1 MKIVSVETVS
11 VKKRNGWIWLIAIWF
26 FVCAAFSLASFIAVK
41 TGAIPMTESQRLS
54 FDNLG
59 VFDHVASV
67 LIAVANLLGAIFLL
81 MLRKEA
87 MFLFWGALSIN
98 VLLVVWHVETR
109 GLAAVLGGGLVG
121 IAYGLGLLG
130 VVCFYTWKLTQRKVL
145 T

>member
-1 MKIVSVETVS
+1 METTSVETVS
-11 VKKRNGWIWLIAIWF
+11 IKKRNGWIWLIAIWF
-26 FVCAAFSLASFIAVK
+26 FVGASFSLASFIAIK
-41 TGAIPMTESQRLS
+41 TGALPINESQRLS
-54 FDNLG
+54 FDSLG
-59 VFDHVASV
+59 AFDHVASV

-98 VLLVVWHVETR
+98 LLLVVWHVETR

-130 VVCFYTWKLTQRKVL
+130 AVCVYTWKLTKRQVL